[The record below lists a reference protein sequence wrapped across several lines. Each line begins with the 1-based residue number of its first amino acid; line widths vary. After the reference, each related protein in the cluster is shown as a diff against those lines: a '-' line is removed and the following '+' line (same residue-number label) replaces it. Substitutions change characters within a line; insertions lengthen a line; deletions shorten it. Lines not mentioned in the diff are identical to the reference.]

1 MINFESF
8 ENFNEHISE
17 PNLDVQFSM
26 TVFGLL
32 AGLTKTYLTHRSS
45 LVYLLTSGSQGLI

>member
-17 PNLDVQFSM
+17 LNLDVQFSM
-26 TVFGLL
+26 TVFGWL